1 MRRMRFWPPRLERMI
16 FREEKHLSITQA
28 KTTALMSV
36 LALGI
41 ALGGTA
47 RADDFDMDALV
58 EAARAEP
65 PITVYAVTGK
75 IVGTADAFSA
85 LYGVKATGKKVNEA
99 DQIDLMIREY
109 QAGNIVGDL
118 SIAADVGSIMG
129 ELIPENIVTSWLP
142 PDLAEGI
149 APGQRNP
156 LVVVSDPHVWAYST
170 QAYDTCPV
178 SNIWEL
184 TEPEW
189 RGKIAMLDPLVKP
202 NYADWFNQLETHHDD
217 AMAAAYEAH
226 FGAPIDRSKESAT
239 QQWVR
244 MYAANA
250 PLLGDS
256 TSVAQAVGAVGQ
268 EAPFFG
274 IMSTAKFR
282 SNIKGETALGIC
294 GGMEPFAG
302 WLYPGLAVMAAG
314 TDSPNAAKLFVHY
327 LLSEEGIAPM
337 SVDGKVSSNSAVPAN
352 PEEVSGVAGFM
363 NELMVYDTATAAEDF
378 DKRQDW
384 QDFWRIHYSR

>member
-1 MRRMRFWPPRLERMI
+1 MTI
-16 FREEKHLSITQA
+16 NDKT
-28 KTTALMSV
+28 TTALSA

-41 ALGGTA
+41 ALGGA
-47 RADDFDMDALV
+47 AQAQESGFDIDALV

-75 IVGTADAFSA
+75 IVGTAEAFTA
-85 LYGVKATGKKVNEA
+85 LYGVVAAGKKVNEA

-118 SIAADVGSIMG
+118 GVAADVGSIMG
-129 ELIPENIVTSWLP
+129 QLIPEGIVTSWLP
-142 PDLAEGI
+142 PDLAGNIPEGQQD
-149 APGQRNP
+149 PV
-156 LVVVSDPHVWAYST
+156 VVVSDPHVWTYST
-170 QAYDTCPV
+170 EVYDACPV
-178 SNIWEL
+178 DNIWAL
-184 TEPEW
+184 TEQEW
-189 RGKIAMLDPLVKP
+189 HGKVAMLDPLVKP

-217 AMAAAYEAH
+217 AMAEAYEAH
-226 FGAPIDRSKESAT
+226 FGKPIDRSDESAT

-244 MYAANA
+244 MYAGNA

-256 TSVAQAVGAVGQ
+256 TSVAEAVGAVGQ
-268 EAPFFG
+268 AEPFFG

-282 SNIKGETALGIC
+282 SNTSGETALGIC
-294 GGMEPFAG
+294 GGMQPFSG

-327 LLSEEGIAPM
+327 LLSEDGIAPM
-337 SVDGKVSSNSAVPAN
+337 SVDGKVSSNSAVPPN
-352 PEEVSGVAGFM
+352 PQEVSGVAGFM
-363 NELMVYDTATAAEDF
+363 DELMVYDTATAAEDF

>member
-1 MRRMRFWPPRLERMI
+1 MTI
-16 FREEKHLSITQA
+16 KQKS
-28 KTTALMSV
+28 TTALPLAV

-41 ALGGTA
+41 ALGGATQA
-47 RADDFDMDALV
+47 QDAEFDLDALV
-58 EAARAEP
+58 EAAKAEP

-75 IVGTADAFSA
+75 IVRTAEAFTK
-85 LYGVKATGKKVNEA
+85 LHGVEATGKKVNEA
-99 DQIDLMIREY
+99 DQIDLMIREFR
-109 QAGNIVGDL
+109 AGNIVGDL
-118 SIAADVGSIMG
+118 GVAGDVGSIMG
-129 ELIPENIVTSWLP
+129 QLIPEGIAESWLP
-142 PDLAEGI
+142 PDLASGI
-149 APGQRNP
+149 AEGQQDP

-170 QAYDTCPV
+170 EAYDSCPV
-178 SNIWEL
+178 SNVWAL

-189 RGKIAMLDPLVKP
+189 NAKVAMLDPLVKP

-217 AMAAAYEAH
+217 AMAKAYEAH
-226 FGAPIDRSKESAT
+226 FGTPIDRSEQSAT

-244 MYAANA
+244 LYAANA

-256 TSVAQAVGAVGQ
+256 TSVAEAVGAVGQ

-282 SNIKGETALGIC
+282 SNTSGETALGIC
-294 GGMEPFAG
+294 AGMAPFAG
-302 WLYPGLAVMAAG
+302 WLYPGLAMMASG
-314 TDSPNAAKLFVHY
+314 TESPNAVKLFVHY

-352 PEEVSGVAGFM
+352 AEEVSGVADYM
-363 NELMVYDTATAAEDF
+363 DELMVYDTTTAAEDF

>member
-1 MRRMRFWPPRLERMI
+1 MNTN
-16 FREEKHLSITQA
+16 H
-28 KTTALMSV
+28 KTVTAL
-36 LALGI
+36 LALPI
-41 ALGGTA
+41 AFALCGA
-47 RADDFDMDALV
+47 VKADDGTFDLDALI

-75 IVGTADAFSA
+75 IVGTAEAFTA
-85 LYGVKATGKKVNEA
+85 LYGVEATGKKVNEA

-129 ELIPENIVTSWLP
+129 QLIPEGIVTSWLP
-142 PDLAEGI
+142 PDLAANIPE
-149 APGQRNP
+149 GQRDP

-170 QAYDTCPV
+170 EAYDACPV
-178 SNIWEL
+178 DNIWAL

-189 RGKIAMLDPLVKP
+189 HGKIAMLDPLVKP

-226 FGAPIDRSKESAT
+226 FGKAIDRSEESAT

-244 MYAANA
+244 MYAENA

-256 TSVAQAVGAVGQ
+256 TSVAEAVGAVGQ
-268 EAPFFG
+268 KEPFFG

-282 SNIKGETALGIC
+282 SNTKGETALGIC
-294 GGMEPFAG
+294 GGLQPFSG
-302 WLYPGLAVMAAG
+302 WLYPGLAVMAAD

-327 LLSEEGIAPM
+327 LLSEDGIAPM

-352 PEEVSGVAGFM
+352 PEEVSGVADFM
-363 NELMVYDTATAAEDF
+363 DDLMVYDTATAADDF

>member
-1 MRRMRFWPPRLERMI
+1 MTIKL
-16 FREEKHLSITQA
+16 KT
-28 KTTALMSV
+28 TTALV
-36 LALGI
+36 ALAIGI
-41 ALGGTA
+41 ALGGAATA
-47 RADDFDMDALV
+47 EESDFDLDALV

-75 IVGTADAFSA
+75 IVRTAEAFTEA
-85 LYGVKATGKKVNEA
+85 YGVEATGKKVNEA

-118 SIAADVGSIMG
+118 SVAADVGSIMAQ
-129 ELIPENIVTSWLP
+129 LIPEGIVTSWLP
-142 PDLAEGI
+142 PDLAGNIPEG
-149 APGQRNP
+149 QQDP

-170 QAYDTCPV
+170 EAYDACPV
-178 SNIWEL
+178 DNIWAL

-189 RGKIAMLDPLVKP
+189 HGKVAMLDPLVKP

-217 AMAAAYEAH
+217 AMAEAYEAH
-226 FGAPIDRSKESAT
+226 FGKPIDRSEESAT

-244 MYAANA
+244 MYGENA

-256 TSVAQAVGAVGQ
+256 TSVAEAVGAVGQ
-268 EAPFFG
+268 AEPFFG

-282 SNIKGETALGIC
+282 SNESGETALGIC
-294 GGMEPFAG
+294 GGMQPFAG
-302 WLYPGLAVMAAG
+302 WLYPGLAVMASG

-337 SVDGKVSSNSAVPAN
+337 SVDGKVSSNAAVPAN
-352 PEEVSGVAGFM
+352 PEEVSGVADYM
-363 NELMVYDTATAAEDF
+363 DELMVYDTATAAEDF